1 MLWRYPV
8 LTWLCW
14 LPLMVTHRFVDLLFF
29 NPTHN
34 NPCCCIIGP
43 RTPSLSTMGIQY
55 ILQCAACSRARIIV
69 TMENRGQSL
78 LWRNTPANHCGP
90 CRFSIP
96 AQNWRENTFARFT
109 TDSHWLERTHRIGPA
124 TRIKTFKL
132 SEIDFLHL
140 FKTSTS
146 QFWEGVQV
154 ACDTKCTYSIF
165 LLISNR
171 YWQSDLWPPE
181 APLKNIVEIHW

>member
-1 MLWRYPV
+1 MHLDIRKLGLLVYYLAFDLYQTTPFLNLAKRNTYSHSWAKHDLTNPILILLTMLWWYPV

-43 RTPSLSTMGIQY
+43 GTPSLSTMGIHIAVLGY
-55 ILQCAACSRARIIV
+55 NGGTIGYHRGTIHIAARARIIV

-109 TDSHWLERTHRIGPA
+109 TDSH
-124 TRIKTFKL
+124 
-132 SEIDFLHL
+132 
-140 FKTSTS
+140 
-146 QFWEGVQV
+146 
-154 ACDTKCTYSIF
+154 
-165 LLISNR
+165 
-171 YWQSDLWPPE
+171 
-181 APLKNIVEIHW
+181 

>member
-1 MLWRYPV
+1 MYKEQEVQVIHGFRTSLPFCAASWKPTDRRRAFRVCIAWLFDLYQTTPFLNLAKRNTYSHSWAKHDLTNPILILLTMLWWYPV

-34 NPCCCIIGP
+34 NPCCCIIVP

-109 TDSHWLERTHRIGPA
+109 TDSH
-124 TRIKTFKL
+124 
-132 SEIDFLHL
+132 
-140 FKTSTS
+140 
-146 QFWEGVQV
+146 
-154 ACDTKCTYSIF
+154 
-165 LLISNR
+165 
-171 YWQSDLWPPE
+171 
-181 APLKNIVEIHW
+181 